1 MRTFST
7 LFAMALAA
15 TAAHALPDV
24 VKPVQLGV
32 ECHNY
37 PGFSAATGE
46 AGPWP
51 LYASSTDG
59 QVARGAGSTVSD
71 VDAGVQAK
79 FQVRPPGPYAATQ
92 GIFLFRPLAS
102 YSHVPANQPLF
113 SIQIGV
119 AVNPAQAKLILKCA
133 SSSLLA
139 YYNASWTAV
148 TRGPDDKAFLLV
160 GQEGGT
166 ELQAHAH
173 FLADGSQQEG
183 VFLGSGGHTTWA
195 YKRRTGSGGLDE
207 FRIRLLVGSDS
218 LEEGEFK
225 GFVRVGAF

>member
-79 FQVRPPGPYAATQ
+79 F
-92 GIFLFRPLAS
+92 
-102 YSHVPANQPLF
+102 
-113 SIQIGV
+113 QIGV

-225 GFVRVGAF
+225 GFVRVGAL

>member
-7 LFAMALAA
+7 LCAVALAA

-24 VKPVQLGV
+24 KPVQLGA

-37 PGFSAATGE
+37 PEFNAAKGE

-59 QVARGAGSTVSD
+59 QVAWGVGSTVFD
-71 VDAGVQAK
+71 VIPGAQAK
-79 FQVRPPGPYAATQ
+79 FRIGMAVLPTQ
-92 GIFLFRPLAS
+92 G
-102 YSHVPANQPLF
+102 
-113 SIQIGV
+113 
-119 AVNPAQAKLILKCA
+119 KLILKCT
-133 SSSLLA
+133 SNGLLA
-139 YYNASWTAV
+139 YYPTSWAAV
-148 TRGPDDKAFLLV
+148 TRGPDDKAFLMV
-160 GQEGGT
+160 GQEGVT

-173 FLADGSQQEG
+173 FFANGTQQEG

-195 YKRRTGSGGLDE
+195 YKRRTDSNGRDG

-225 GFVRVGAF
+225 GFARIGAP